1 MSYDSPFDIPT
12 SMHTKA
18 ILVHVYNKRQKE
30 PLARTIQA
38 SIEEAL
44 GLAEAID
51 LNVCYHQ
58 AISIQKKNPATLIGS
73 GNVEN
78 LCQIVVAE
86 DVKLAVFDTTLTP
99 IQQRNLETGLK
110 CKVIDRTGLILEI
123 FGRRARTAEGR
134 LQVDLAL
141 LKHLRSR
148 LVRAWTH
155 LERQRGGFGFT
166 GGPGESQIEL
176 DRRMID
182 GKIMKLEGNL
192 DQVKR
197 TRSLHRKQ
205 RIRSDVPMVALV
217 GYTNAGKSTLF
228 NRLTNWDVFAKDLL
242 FATLDPTIR
251 PIKLPNGRTVLL
263 SDTVG
268 FISNLPTQLVA
279 AFRATLE
286 EVCEA
291 TVILH
296 VSDVAHDDHEA
307 QKADVFHVLDQLE
320 VDYDVEFVKPTLID
334 VYNKIDLLPED
345 TKNTIINRLD
355 RASQSVAVSAQSGEG
370 IDSLLLAIQEALQED
385 VALYQLNLPIEDG
398 ALLAWCYRRG
408 VVVSR
413 EDTDFGTMMKLSLNP
428 AQYDYISQAAAAD
441 CIAKIS

>member
-12 SMHTKA
+12 AHHTKA
-18 ILVHVYNKRQKE
+18 ILVHVYAKRPKE
-30 PLARTIQA
+30 PLKRTIEA

-51 LNVCYHQ
+51 LDVRYHQ
-58 AISIQKKNPATLIGS
+58 AIPIQRINPATLIGS
-73 GNVEN
+73 GNVEH
-78 LCQIVVAE
+78 LSQIVNSE
-86 DVKLAVFDTTLTP
+86 DVKLAVFDTTLSP

-182 GKIMKLEGNL
+182 AKIMKLERDL

-197 TRSLHRKQ
+197 TRSLHRKK

-228 NRLTNWDVFAKDLL
+228 NRLTQSDVFAKDLL

-291 TVILH
+291 SVILH
-296 VSDVAHDDHEA
+296 VSDTAHDDHEA
-307 QKADVFHVLDQLE
+307 QKADVFNVLDQLE
-320 VDYDVEFVKPTLID
+320 VDYDVEFQKPALID
-334 VYNKIDLLPED
+334 VYNKIDLLPTEN
-345 TKNTIINRLD
+345 KNIIVNRSNLCNKF
-355 RASQSVAVSAQSGEG
+355 VAVSAHSGEG
-370 IDSLLLAIQEALQED
+370 VDSLLFAIQEALQD
-385 VALYQLNLPIEDG
+385 NVTSYQLNLPAKDG

-408 VVVSR
+408 VVSKR
-413 EDTDFGTMMKLSLNP
+413 EESDIGIILTLALNP
-428 AQYDYISQAAAAD
+428 AQYAYISQSVAHDAL
-441 CIAKIS
+441 AKL

>member
-12 SMHTKA
+12 AMHTKA
-18 ILVHVYNKRQKE
+18 IVVHVYDKRPKE
-30 PLARTIQA
+30 PLTRTVEA
-38 SIEEAL
+38 SIEEVL

-51 LNVCYHQ
+51 LDVRYHQ
-58 AISIQKKNPATLIGS
+58 SIPIQKINPATLIGS
-73 GNVEN
+73 GNVEH
-78 LCQIVVAE
+78 LGQVVAAE
-86 DVKLAVFDTTLTP
+86 EAKLAVFDTTLSP
-99 IQQRNLETGLK
+99 IQQRNLEKGLK

-182 GKIMKLEGNL
+182 GKIMKLEKDL

-205 RIRSDVPMVALV
+205 RTRSDVPMVALV

-228 NRLTNWDVFAKDLL
+228 NRLTQSDVFAKDLL

-251 PIKLPNGRTVLL
+251 PVKLPNGRTVLL

-291 TVILH
+291 SVILH
-296 VSDVAHDDHEA
+296 VSDVSHADHDA
-307 QKADVFHVLDQLE
+307 QKRDVFHVLDQLE
-320 VDYDVEFVKPTLID
+320 VDYDVEFIKPALID
-334 VYNKIDLLPED
+334 VYNKTDLLPEEM
-345 TKNTIINRLD
+345 KNAIVNRSD
-355 RASQSVAVSAQSGEG
+355 RSSQSVAVSAHTGDG
-370 IDSLLLAIQEALQED
+370 IDSLLFAIQEALHED
-385 VALYQLNLPIEDG
+385 VALYQLNLPIENG

-408 VVVSR
+408 VVVKR
-413 EDTDFGTMMKLSLNP
+413 EDADCGTIVTLSLNP
-428 AQYDYISQAAAAD
+428 AQYDYVSQAVALTS
-441 CIAKIS
+441 ITKVL

>member
-30 PLARTIQA
+30 PLTRTIEA

-44 GLAEAID
+44 GLAETINLD
-51 LNVCYHQ
+51 VCYHQ
-58 AISIQKKNPATLIGS
+58 AIPIQKKNPATLIGS

-78 LCQIVVAE
+78 LCQIVTAE

-123 FGRRARTAEGR
+123 FGRRARTAEGH

-182 GKIMKLEGNL
+182 GKIMKHERDL

-228 NRLTNWDVFAKDLL
+228 NRLTNSNVFVKDLL

-291 TVILH
+291 SVILH

-307 QKADVFHVLDQLE
+307 QKKDVLHVLDQLN
-320 VDYDVEFVKPTLID
+320 VDYDVEFEKPTLID
-334 VYNKIDLLPED
+334 VFNKIDLLPED
-345 TKNTIINRLD
+345 MKNAIVSRSDPSN
-355 RASQSVAVSAQSGEG
+355 QFVAISAHTGEG
-370 IDSLLLAIQEALQED
+370 IDSLLLAIQEALHED
-385 VALYQLNLPIEDG
+385 ISLYQLNFPIEDG

-408 VVVSR
+408 VVFKR
-413 EDTDFGTMMKLSLNP
+413 EDTDCGIMVTLSLSP
-428 AQYDYISQAAAAD
+428 TQFDYINQAVTAGS
-441 CIAKIS
+441 ITKIS

>member
-12 SMHTKA
+12 EMYTKA
-18 ILVHVYNKRQKE
+18 ILVHVYNKRPKE
-30 PLARTIQA
+30 PLTRTIEA
-38 SIEEAL
+38 SLEEAL
-44 GLAEAID
+44 GLADAID
-51 LNVCYHQ
+51 LDVCHHQ
-58 AISIQKKNPATLIGS
+58 AIPIQKMNPATLIGS
-73 GNVEN
+73 GNVET
-78 LCQIVVAE
+78 LRQIVVAE
-86 DVKLAVFDTTLTP
+86 EVKLAVFDTTLSP

-182 GKIMKLEGNL
+182 GKIIKLEKDL

-228 NRLTNWDVFAKDLL
+228 NRLTQADVFAKDLL

-291 TVILH
+291 SVILH
-296 VSDVAHDDHEA
+296 VSDVSHEDHGA
-307 QKADVFHVLDQLE
+307 QKEDVLNVLGQLE
-320 VDYDVEFVKPTLID
+320 VDYDVEFVKPALID

-345 TKNTIINRLD
+345 VKDAIVNRSD
-355 RASQSVAVSAQSGEG
+355 RSDHSVAVSAHDGEG
-370 IDSLLLAIQEALQED
+370 IDSLLLAIQESLHEN
-385 VALYQLNLPIEDG
+385 VELYQLNLPMENG

-408 VVVSR
+408 VVVQRNDS
-413 EDTDFGTMMKLSLNP
+413 DCGTVVTLSLNP
-428 AQYDYISQAAAAD
+428 AQFDYVRQAVSAGSITRIS
-441 CIAKIS
+441 

>member
-12 SMHTKA
+12 GIHTKA

-30 PLARTIQA
+30 PLARTIEA
-38 SIEEAL
+38 SVEEAL

-51 LNVCYHQ
+51 LDVCYHQ
-58 AISIQKKNPATLIGS
+58 AIPIQKINPATLIGS

-78 LCQIVVAE
+78 LQQIVVAE
-86 DVKLAVFDTTLTP
+86 DVKLAVFDATLSP

-123 FGRRARTAEGR
+123 FGRRARTSEGR

-182 GKIMKLEGNL
+182 SKIIKLERDL

-205 RIRSDVPMVALV
+205 RTRSDMPMVALV

-228 NRLTNWDVFAKDLL
+228 NRLTQSDVFAKDLL

-291 TVILH
+291 SVILH
-296 VSDVAHDDHEA
+296 VSDVAHEDHEA
-307 QKADVFHVLDQLE
+307 QKADVFNVLDQLE
-320 VDYDVEFVKPTLID
+320 VDYDVEFVKPALID
-334 VYNKIDLLPED
+334 VYNKIDLLPLD
-345 TKNTIINRLD
+345 IKNVIVNRSN
-355 RASQSVAVSAQSGEG
+355 RTNQATAVSAYSGEG
-370 IDSLLLAIQEALQED
+370 IESLLVAIQDALQDD
-385 VALYQLNLPIEDG
+385 VSSYQLNLPAGDG

-408 VVVSR
+408 VVSKR
-413 EDTDFGTMMKLSLNP
+413 EENDEGIILTLALNP
-428 AQYDYISQAAAAD
+428 AQYAYISQSVTKD
-441 CIAKIS
+441 VIAKLP

>member
-12 SMHTKA
+12 AHHTKA
-18 ILVHVYNKRQKE
+18 ILVHVYAKRQKE
-30 PLARTIQA
+30 PLIRTIEA

-51 LNVCYHQ
+51 LDVCYHQ
-58 AISIQKKNPATLIGS
+58 AIPIQRINPATLIGS

-78 LCQIVVAE
+78 LSQIITAE
-86 DVKLAVFDTTLTP
+86 NVKLAVFDTTLSP
-99 IQQRNLETGLK
+99 IQQRNLETRLK

-182 GKIMKLEGNL
+182 SKIMKLERDL

-228 NRLTNWDVFAKDLL
+228 NRLTQSDVFAKDLL

-291 TVILH
+291 SVILH
-296 VSDVAHDDHEA
+296 VSDVAHEDHEA
-307 QKADVFHVLDQLE
+307 QKEDVFNVLDQLE
-320 VDYDVEFVKPTLID
+320 VDYDVEFQKPALID
-334 VYNKIDLLPED
+334 VYNKIDLLPIEN
-345 TKNTIINRLD
+345 KNGIVNRSNRCD
-355 RASQSVAVSAQSGEG
+355 KSVAVSAHSGEG
-370 IDSLLLAIQEALQED
+370 IQSLLLAIQDALRD
-385 VALYQLNLPIEDG
+385 DISFYQLNLPIENG

-408 VVVSR
+408 VVAKR
-413 EDTDFGTMMKLSLNP
+413 EESEMGVILTLTLNS
-428 AQYDYISQAAAAD
+428 AQYAYVSQLVKHDALT
-441 CIAKIS
+441 KL